1 MGHEGEASDLLTAAR
16 DCLEHWDVAG
26 AREAGEAARARAS
39 AWGDCAGASQANV
52 LLARAA
58 LLVTSEPSATLL
70 HETHA
75 TVQPGDS
82 PAPAATAARARFLAE
97 VASANNAATTSIDEW
112 PSFHPK
118 ISTDA
123 VAAAAIL
130 GTLLLRDPSRI
141 RKRIAQPSSLHL
153 GLAEHEGWGHLIAA
167 LNAEAHGSS
176 GWQELDRAL
185 SKAEREGRTA
195 LLWTT
200 LCARLALCERR
211 GAHAERDAVRMRQR
225 ALLEHWALGLPA
237 TDAQSALRRPDRV
250 ACLLSDAPQTNNPEP
265 WGQRLLETALAL
277 AEQRDTERVC
287 EMALDAAIATLG
299 AERGILILL
308 DATGVPRVA
317 TKRHVAESA
326 QDLVGFSA
334 TIAQRA
340 LREGEVIIAND
351 VRSDPRFS
359 ECSSVSIEVTSVLCA
374 PIHARG
380 ELEGALYLD
389 RHRGGRPFDETA
401 VATARALGS
410 MIASAL
416 LTARVI
422 ASLKE
427 KTKELEAAREEL
439 SAALTHRTLER
450 DDIGRRLANVT
461 GALPVG
467 TDAIVGRA
475 PAMLRMRRMIEMVAP
490 SDAPVLIAGETGS
503 GKELVARAL
512 HSASARKDR
521 PFVAINCG
529 ALSESLLA
537 AELFGAERGS
547 YTGATS
553 SRPGLFVSA
562 HQGTLFL
569 DEVGDMPPSMQTA
582 LLRVLETSEFRPVGS
597 VKPRSV
603 DVRILA
609 ASHRDLLG
617 LVRAGTFRDDL
628 RYRLEVIRIEV
639 PPLRDHLEDL
649 PELCAHLLRDVQR
662 RYGLPEKRM
671 SPAAIHALSL
681 RPWPGNVRELRH
693 VLAGAA
699 LAAGGPVIAPEDI
712 PSERSAQ
719 TDTAVTGE
727 GSQVP
732 DIDGHSLRADSIRRA
747 LRATAGNRGRAAK
760 LLGISR
766 STLYRYLESHDVAA
780 ADSSA
785 PPEVTEEPD

>member
-1 MGHEGEASDLLTAAR
+1 MGHEGAANDFLAAAR
-16 DCLEHWDVAG
+16 NCLERWDVAG
-26 AREAGEAARARAS
+26 AREGAEAARARAS
-39 AWGDCAGASQANV
+39 AWGDCAGVLQADA

-58 LLVTSEPSATLL
+58 LLVTSEPSVNLL
-70 HETHA
+70 RETMK
-75 TVQPGDS
+75 PGDS
-82 PAPAATAARARFLAE
+82 RTPAATAARARFLAE
-97 VASANNAATTSIDEW
+97 VASASETAIAPVDEW
-112 PSFHPK
+112 PSLQPTTT
-118 ISTDA
+118 TDA
-123 VAAAAIL
+123 VAAVAIL
-130 GTLLLRDPSRI
+130 GTLLLGDPSRI
-141 RKRIAQPSSLHL
+141 RKRIVQPSTPLL
-153 GLAEHEGWGHLIAA
+153 GVADHGGWEHLIAA
-167 LNAEAHGSS
+167 LHAEAQGLS

-185 SKAEREGRTA
+185 SRAEREGRIA

-211 GAHAERDAVRMRQR
+211 GAHAARDSVRIRQR
-225 ALLEHWALGLPA
+225 TVLEQWALGLPA
-237 TDAQSALRRPDRV
+237 ADAQSALRRPDRV
-250 ACLLSDAPQTNNPEP
+250 ACQLSAMSRTNTSAAGE
-265 WGQRLLETALAL
+265 QRLLETALAL
-277 AEQRDTERVC
+277 AEQRDPERVS
-287 EMALDAAIATLG
+287 EMALDAAIAALG

-308 DATGVPRVA
+308 DATGAPHVA
-317 TKRHVAESA
+317 TKRYVAESA
-326 QDLVGFSA
+326 QDLVGFST

-359 ECSSVSIEVTSVLCA
+359 DCSSVSIEVASVLCA

-389 RHRGGRPFDETA
+389 RHRGGRPFDEAA

-410 MIASAL
+410 MIAAAL

-422 ASLKE
+422 ASLTE
-427 KTKELEAAREEL
+427 KTKELEATREEL
-439 SAALTHRTLER
+439 SAALASRTLER
-450 DDIGRRLANVT
+450 DDMGRRLANVT
-461 GALPVG
+461 DALPVG

-475 PAMLRMRRMIEMVAP
+475 PAMLRMRRTIEMVAP
-490 SDAPVLIAGETGS
+490 SDAPVLIGGETGS

-512 HSASARKDR
+512 HAASARRDR

-553 SRPGLFVSA
+553 ARPGLFVSA

-597 VKPRSV
+597 VKSRSV

-609 ASHRDLLG
+609 ASHRDLVG
-617 LVRAGTFRDDL
+617 LVRSGTFRDDL

-649 PELCAHLLRDVQR
+649 PELCAHLLRDVQK

-699 LAAGGPVIAPEDI
+699 LAADGPVITPDDI
-712 PSERSAQ
+712 PSDRTAQ
-719 TDTAVTGE
+719 TDSAVTGD
-727 GSQVP
+727 GSRVP

-747 LRATAGNRGRAAK
+747 LRATGGNRGRAAK

-780 ADSSA
+780 REGSA
-785 PPEVTEEPD
+785 PPEATDERD